1 MDGRARRSTPGFLL
15 SGRSQTTQ
23 VVWKRTEV
31 PPGAEPRFFDN
42 RMRQWQTLAPAKV
55 PVCANHKFLISAIC
69 TNGELAGS
77 DGVRDG
83 PEDRRM
89 VESGVSGKFYG

>member
-1 MDGRARRSTPGFLL
+1 VDGRARRSTPGFLL
-15 SGRSQTTQ
+15 SARPECSG
-23 VVWKRTEV
+23 RTEV